1 MTIHR
6 MTANFGRLAGET
18 LTLTPGLNLIAA
30 PNESGKSTWCAFLR
44 AMLYGIPTSQRDKAG
59 FLAEKNRY
67 QPWSGAPLEGI
78 LELTWQG
85 RDITLRR
92 FAKGAVPF
100 GGFEAVYTGTGEVV
114 PGLTGE
120 NCGETIL
127 GVGRE
132 VFERTAFVGQA
143 GAQFDGAPELETRIA
158 ALASSGEEDVSY
170 SETQRRLKDWR
181 NGIMA
186 NKAVGA
192 LPKKQQ
198 ELQEIEELLG
208 RLESAERRSCE
219 ARIQIEALS
228 QKRTVLE
235 GERGYYAALRDADKR
250 ERYEAAKA
258 ALLEAQR
265 DEKALRGELAR
276 YGTMPDME
284 TLRNAQGEL
293 AFVTTLETALKGAV
307 IESGAAETAA
317 REART
322 AAADP
327 LFGELTPDELKRKI
341 ETEKLAPP
349 PLKRSPL
356 RIAGWILCALSVLGL
371 AVWAILKFAMEL
383 ALAPAIPVICGVVA
397 AGSLVLALLSKGKL
411 QPSAMLQQYG
421 VADFEELEVKAAAFG
436 ENWNLMVEAER
447 QSELLSG
454 RVAEYTRQREEA
466 LQKLRD
472 FAKPFAPDATD
483 AVSLSVALSRALMLE
498 DKLEK
503 AAART
508 ASAAQVWG
516 AVSADGEPV
525 AADVTGTPPPH
536 SAEETERLLTET
548 AGELR
553 RLTDTLAMA
562 QGEKNTLGDPA
573 ALGTRALALEEELEK
588 LRGDYDALTAAL
600 ECLEAANGA
609 LQARFS
615 PDLNRRAGE
624 IFQKL
629 TGEKYQ
635 GVTLNRDFEASAT
648 EAGGLIPR
656 RVLSLSQ
663 GTADQLY
670 LAVRLAVCDL
680 VLSADDPSPLVL
692 DDALVTFDDSRMAA
706 ALRYL
711 QTLAEARQILLFT
724 CQSREGEILT
734 CNAGEKNV

>member
-100 GGFEAVYTGTGEVV
+100 GGFEAVYTGTGEAVS
-114 PGLTGE
+114 GLTGE

-208 RLESAERRSCE
+208 RLESAERRSCD

-228 QKRTVLE
+228 QQRTILE
-235 GERGYYAALRDADKR
+235 GERGYYAALRDVEKR
-250 ERYEAAKA
+250 KRYDAAHE

-265 DEKALRGELAR
+265 DEKALQTELAR

-322 AAADP
+322 AAVQP
-327 LFGELTPDELKRKI
+327 LFGDLTPDELKRKI

-349 PLKRSPL
+349 PQKRSPL

-371 AVWAILKFAMEL
+371 AVWAVLKFVMLME
-383 ALAPAIPVICGVVA
+383 LAPAIPLICGGA
-397 AGSLVLALLSKGKL
+397 AIVGVLLALLCKGKL
-411 QPSAMLQQYG
+411 QPSPILQQYG
-421 VADFEELEVKAAAFG
+421 AA
-436 ENWNLMVEAER
+436 
-447 QSELLSG
+447 
-454 RVAEYTRQREEA
+454 
-466 LQKLRD
+466 
-472 FAKPFAPDATD
+472 
-483 AVSLSVALSRALMLE
+483 
-498 DKLEK
+498 
-503 AAART
+503 
-508 ASAAQVWG
+508 
-516 AVSADGEPV
+516 
-525 AADVTGTPPPH
+525 
-536 SAEETERLLTET
+536 
-548 AGELR
+548 
-553 RLTDTLAMA
+553 
-562 QGEKNTLGDPA
+562 
-573 ALGTRALALEEELEK
+573 
-588 LRGDYDALTAAL
+588 
-600 ECLEAANGA
+600 
-609 LQARFS
+609 
-615 PDLNRRAGE
+615 
-624 IFQKL
+624 
-629 TGEKYQ
+629 
-635 GVTLNRDFEASAT
+635 
-648 EAGGLIPR
+648 
-656 RVLSLSQ
+656 
-663 GTADQLY
+663 
-670 LAVRLAVCDL
+670 
-680 VLSADDPSPLVL
+680 
-692 DDALVTFDDSRMAA
+692 
-706 ALRYL
+706 
-711 QTLAEARQILLFT
+711 
-724 CQSREGEILT
+724 
-734 CNAGEKNV
+734 